1 MKHDDF
7 LPPEYTEHRDDCRTH
22 VIGLVLF
29 GVVVIAVAVAFM
41 VKQAQWSR
49 VKAIRDQT
57 VDRYATVVSEM
68 KAIVDLQE
76 NQSEILGRAIVAA
89 SLVERLPRSTLLAEI
104 TNRMPPG
111 LGLLEFD
118 LHTEL
123 IERQEASTNTG
134 RSGRYQNGQVTK
146 EVVTKVIGYRTN
158 ITMLGLAPTDLHVS
172 EFLSELNNHPLI
184 DAVMLRFSEE
194 SEVEGRD
201 VRQFRITCSLGPEA
215 DIRTITPRRLE
226 PGGLSFWTKVEPTR

>member
-7 LPPEYTEHRDDCRTH
+7 LPPEYIEHRDDCRTH

-29 GVVVIAVAVAFM
+29 GVVIIAVAVAFM
-41 VKQAQWSR
+41 VKQSQWSR

-57 VDRYATVVSEM
+57 ADRYAMVVLEM
-68 KAIVDLQE
+68 KAISDLQE
-76 NQSEILGRAIVAA
+76 DQSEILGRAIVAA

-123 IERQEASTNTG
+123 VEQQETRVATG
-134 RSGRYQNGQVTK
+134 RSGRCQNNQATN
-146 EVVTKVIGYRTN
+146 EVITKVIGYRTN

-172 EFLSELNNHPLI
+172 EFLSELNSHPLI

-194 SEVEGRD
+194 TQVEGEE

-226 PGGLSFWTKVEPTR
+226 PGGVSFWTNVEATP